1 MLPSFLI
8 LGVQKGGTSS
18 LYRWLVRHPH
28 VLPARRKE
36 LHFFDREHD
45 RGLRWYRGQFPGRLR
60 EGWHRVVRRRPV
72 VTGEASPSYLP
83 DPAVRDRVR
92 AALPDA
98 RFVVLLR
105 DPVERAWSHHRHFV
119 RRGRPVPPFA
129 EAVERERRDDLAGR
143 RRPED
148 ARGYLGRGRYAEQ
161 LERWFEV
168 FPREQ
173 FLVLRSEDVFA
184 SPAEHVRRVVDFLG
198 LAPLDPTR
206 WVGEFDVWNRGL
218 SLDLDPDTRR
228 VLEDYFAP
236 HEDRLVALLGPTFRW
251 RRGTSRATSGSM
263 ARS

>member
-36 LHFFDREHD
+36 LHFFDREFA
-45 RGLRWYRGQFPGRLR
+45 RGTGWYRARFPGRLR
-60 EGWHRVVRRRPV
+60 EAWHRAVLRRPV

-83 DPAVRDRVR
+83 DPVVRDRVR
-92 AALPDA
+92 ATLPDA

-119 RRGRPVPPFA
+119 RRGRPAPPFH
-129 EAVERERRDDLAGR
+129 EAVVRERDDDLAGR
-143 RRPED
+143 RRPDD
-148 ARGYLGRGRYAEQ
+148 ARGFLGRGRYAEQ

-168 FPREQ
+168 FPRER

-184 SPAEHVRRVVDFLG
+184 APAAHLRRVTDFLG
-198 LAPLDPTR
+198 LAPLDPAR
-206 WVGEFDVWNRGL
+206 YVGTFDVWNRGVA
-218 SLDLDPDTRR
+218 LDLAPETRR
-228 VLEDYFAP
+228 LLEAYFAP
-236 HEDRLVALLGPTFRW
+236 HEERLVALLGPTFRW
-251 RRGTSRATSGSM
+251 PRAERPTSA
-263 ARS
+263 